1 MEKWLHTKETTDT
14 TYVRTVPHP
23 TPKEHKVTQYLST
36 KRLLRV
42 KENGLFEG
50 RWAGTSS
57 YLHGTKQQSSNNLGL
72 FFWQLKEE
80 ELYSTAQALPLSDF
94 RSLILN
100 PSLSPLPPMPKHCES

>member
-14 TYVRTVPHP
+14 IYVRTVPHP
-23 TPKEHKVTQYLST
+23 TPKEHKVTQYLRT

-80 ELYSTAQALPLSDF
+80 LYSTAQALPLSDF